1 MAPRVHIVIA
11 EPSVIIRSGVVA
23 LLQRSNSLNIDIA
36 ELEDIFSLRETLSR
50 LEPDILIINPAHLGA
65 FPAIILKE
73 HSERMKI
80 IALQS
85 SLANQTTLKEYDGVI
100 NIYDSQNGIASTI
113 ANIINTG
120 EIAETKNDLTQREKE
135 IVICVA
141 KGMTNKEIADE
152 LYISTHTVIAHR
164 RNITSKLDIYSTSG
178 LTIYAIVNK
187 LIDLG
192 ETSAK

>member
-1 MAPRVHIVIA
+1 
-11 EPSVIIRSGVVA
+11 
-23 LLQRSNSLNIDIA
+23 
-36 ELEDIFSLRETLSR
+36 
-50 LEPDILIINPAHLGA
+50 
-65 FPAIILKE
+65 
-73 HSERMKI
+73 MKI